1 MAKYTAC
8 LVGLI
13 ILALSAEKKI
23 ARTATR
29 RDADADPWA
38 IPWPGFHMP
47 LLWLAVAGRAGHVPA
62 APGAKPGQVVHAW
75 STRTL
80 AQNFRLAPSS
90 HMIFLGRRA
99 RRAALRSYRGRSLS
113 SDPRNDSSGSATD
126 PILIIL
132 LFPCTTPSLIGGAS
146 SGLGCSI
153 RIRGP
158 PRARRACLLGDG
170 FAVAPSRVVFFGWI
184 G

>member
-1 MAKYTAC
+1 MRAASSAAAGEAPKKYRPD
-8 LVGLI
+8 
-13 ILALSAEKKI
+13 SD
-23 ARTATR
+23 ATR
-29 RDADADPWA
+29 TR
-38 IPWPGFHMP
+38 IRGRSRGPGFTCPCPGWQWQAAPP
-47 LLWLAVAGRAGHVPA
+47 LPARAGHVPA

-146 SGLGCSI
+146 SGLGCI